1 MLSFDLRA
9 LEAKA
14 VQVAGHLSARDP
26 VWDENDLR
34 PIDAVRV
41 TGRLST
47 AGSGR
52 FYFSGH
58 MSGRVETQCRRC
70 LGPATLD
77 VNEELHLLFAE
88 EGQPEADE
96 PDVYPLA
103 ARVNTLDLRPAI
115 REHWVLAAPAFALCR
130 EDCKG
135 LCPRCGADLNAGACS
150 CEPAVDPRWN
160 ALRSPPDEERR
171 P

>member
-14 VQVAGHLSARDP
+14 VQVAGQLSARDP
-26 VWDENDLR
+26 VWGEHDVR
-34 PIDAVRV
+34 PADAVNV

-58 MSGRVETQCRRC
+58 MSGHIDTQCRRC
-70 LGPATLD
+70 LAPASLD
-77 VNEELHLLFAE
+77 VDEDVHFLFAE
-88 EGQPEADE
+88 EGVPEADE
-96 PDVYPLA
+96 PDVYPIA
-103 ARVNTLDLRPAI
+103 ARANVLDLRPAI
-115 REHWVLAAPAFALCR
+115 REHWVLAAPAFVLCR

-135 LCPRCGADLNAGACS
+135 LCPRCGADLNAGPCS
-150 CEPAVDPRWN
+150 CEATVDPRWN
-160 ALRSPPDEERR
+160 ALRSLREDA
-171 P
+171 

>member
-14 VQVAGHLSARDP
+14 VQVAGQLSARDP
-26 VWDENDLR
+26 VWGEDDLR
-34 PIDAVRV
+34 PADAVHV

-58 MSGRVETQCRRC
+58 MSGHVDAQCRRC
-70 LGPATLD
+70 LAPTAVD
-77 VNEELHLLFAE
+77 VHEALHLLFAE
-88 EGQPEADE
+88 EGVPEADE
-96 PDVYPLA
+96 PDVYPIP
-103 ARVNTLDLRPAI
+103 ARANTLDLRLAI
-115 REHWVLAAPAFALCR
+115 REQWVLAAPAFALCR

-135 LCPRCGADLNAGACS
+135 LCPRCGADLNAGPCS
-150 CEPAVDPRWN
+150 CEGAVDPRWN
-160 ALRSPPDEERR
+160 ALRSLRGDA
-171 P
+171 

>member
-14 VQVAGHLSARDP
+14 VQVAGQLSVRDP
-26 VWDENDLR
+26 VWGEDDLR
-34 PIDAVRV
+34 PSDAVHV

-58 MSGRVETQCRRC
+58 MSGHIATLCRRC
-70 LGPATLD
+70 LGPAELD
-77 VNEELHLLFAE
+77 VKEELQLLFAE
-88 EGQPEADE
+88 EGTEEADE
-96 PDVYPLA
+96 PDVYPIPS
-103 ARVNTLDLRPAI
+103 RVNSLDLRPAI
-115 REHWVLAAPAFALCR
+115 REQWVLAAPAFALCR

-135 LCPRCGADLNAGACS
+135 LCPRCGADLNVGDCS
-150 CEPAVDPRWN
+150 CDANIDPRWN
-160 ALRSPPDEERR
+160 ALRSLRGDA
-171 P
+171 

>member
-14 VQVAGHLSARDP
+14 VQVAGRLSARDP
-26 VWDENDLR
+26 VWDEHDVR
-34 PIDAVRV
+34 PADAVHV

-58 MSGRVETQCRRC
+58 MSGHVDTQCRRC
-70 LGPATLD
+70 LAPAAID
-77 VNEELHLLFAE
+77 VKEELHLLFAE
-88 EGQPEADE
+88 EGTPEAEE
-96 PDVYPLA
+96 PDVYPVP
-103 ARVNTLDLRPAI
+103 ARASSLDLRPAI
-115 REHWVLAAPAFALCR
+115 REQWVLAAPTLALCR

-135 LCPRCGADLNAGACS
+135 LCPRCGADLNLGDCS
-150 CEPAVDPRWN
+150 CATTIDPRWN
-160 ALRSPPDEERR
+160 DLRSLRR
-171 P
+171 DA

>member
-14 VQVAGHLSARDP
+14 VQVAGQLSAHDP
-26 VWDENDLR
+26 VWDENDIR
-34 PIDAVRV
+34 PADAVHV

-58 MSGRVETQCRRC
+58 MSGHIDTQCRRC
-70 LGPATLD
+70 LGPAGLD
-77 VNEELHLLFAE
+77 VDEELHLLFAE
-88 EGQPEADE
+88 EGVPEADE
-96 PDVYPLA
+96 PDVYPLP
-103 ARVNTLDLRPAI
+103 ARANTLDLRPAI

-160 ALRSPPDEERR
+160 DLRSLRPDA
-171 P
+171 